1 MKPERY
7 KVKSINEVA
16 KYQKQNGAI
25 PPLKEPN
32 KAKEYNLIN
41 ATKEQIAQK
50 IQNGFSTKQRE
61 FYVLGKTSI
70 FGSEKRLIL
79 SSDTIQEHKPR
90 HPEITAN
97 EYAKI
102 PDIIKQKL
110 HIYNTEQD
118 KNRKIIMANYGDKNY
133 KLVLKNIGKKDENF
147 AISLTW
153 LSSNFKEL
161 KKIKRLKSKQGR

>member
-1 MKPERY
+1 MRSSCGFFIEY
-7 KVKSINEVA
+7 SKVKLNANAKNIKQYLKDIFKNE
-16 KYQKQNGAI
+16 
-25 PPLKEPN
+25 
-32 KAKEYNLIN
+32 NLH
-41 ATKEQIAQK
+41 
-50 IQNGFSTKQRE
+50 
-61 FYVLGKTSI
+61 SI
-70 FGSEKRLIL
+70 FLSEETLAQHFLK
-79 SSDTIQEHKPR
+79 

-97 EYAKI
+97 EYTKI

-110 HIYNTEQD
+110 HIYNSKQD

-161 KKIKRLKSKQGR
+161 KKEIKRLKNKQGR

>member
-1 MKPERY
+1 M
-7 KVKSINEVA
+7 
-16 KYQKQNGAI
+16 
-25 PPLKEPN
+25 
-32 KAKEYNLIN
+32 
-41 ATKEQIAQK
+41 
-50 IQNGFSTKQRE
+50 
-61 FYVLGKTSI
+61 GKTSI
-70 FGSEKRLIL
+70 FGSKKRLIL

-147 AISLTW
+147 AISLIW

-161 KKIKRLKSKQGR
+161 KKEIKRLKNKQGR

>member
-1 MKPERY
+1 MTKID
-7 KVKSINEVA
+7 KIIKDWTNATISQKLNFINELFNT
-16 KYQKQNGAI
+16 KTKKSAI
-25 PPLKEPN
+25 LLK
-32 KAKEYNLIN
+32 
-41 ATKEQIAQK
+41 
-50 IQNGFSTKQRE
+50 SD
-61 FYVLGKTSI
+61 I
-70 FGSEKRLIL
+70 FGSEKNIIL
-79 SSDTIQEHKPR
+79 SSATVQSYLH

-153 LSSNFKEL
+153 LSSNFNGL
-161 KKIKRLKSKQGR
+161 KKEIKRLKNKQGR

>member
-1 MKPERY
+1 M
-7 KVKSINEVA
+7 
-16 KYQKQNGAI
+16 
-25 PPLKEPN
+25 
-32 KAKEYNLIN
+32 
-41 ATKEQIAQK
+41 
-50 IQNGFSTKQRE
+50 
-61 FYVLGKTSI
+61 GKTSI

-110 HIYNTEQD
+110 HIYNSKQD

-153 LSSNFKEL
+153 LSSNFNGL
-161 KKIKRLKSKQGR
+161 KKEIKRLKNKQGR

>member
-1 MKPERY
+1 MSEETLAQHFLKYPE
-7 KVKSINEVA
+7 V
-16 KYQKQNGAI
+16 
-25 PPLKEPN
+25 
-32 KAKEYNLIN
+32 
-41 ATKEQIAQK
+41 
-50 IQNGFSTKQRE
+50 
-61 FYVLGKTSI
+61 
-70 FGSEKRLIL
+70 
-79 SSDTIQEHKPR
+79 
-90 HPEITAN
+90 TAN

-161 KKIKRLKSKQGR
+161 KKEIKRLKSKQGR

>member
-1 MKPERY
+1 MAEF
-7 KVKSINEVA
+7 
-16 KYQKQNGAI
+16 QKRSVI
-25 PPLKEPN
+25 ISPLN
-32 KAKEYNLIN
+32 KANRAKEYNVRN
-41 ATKEQIAQK
+41 ATKE
-50 IQNGFSTKQRE
+50 RE

-110 HIYNTEQD
+110 HIYNTEQG

-153 LSSNFKEL
+153 LSSKFKEL
-161 KKIKRLKSKQGR
+161 KKEIKRLKNKQGR

>member
-1 MKPERY
+1 MSY
-7 KVKSINEVA
+7 LI
-16 KYQKQNGAI
+16 QKQKKSAI
-25 PPLKEPN
+25 LLK
-32 KAKEYNLIN
+32 
-41 ATKEQIAQK
+41 
-50 IQNGFSTKQRE
+50 SD
-61 FYVLGKTSI
+61 I
-70 FGSEKRLIL
+70 FGSEKNIIL
-79 SSDTIQEHKPR
+79 SFATVQSHLH

-110 HIYNTEQD
+110 HIYNTEQG

-153 LSSNFKEL
+153 LSSKFKEL
-161 KKIKRLKSKQGR
+161 KKN

>member
-1 MKPERY
+1 MK
-7 KVKSINEVA
+7 KNI
-16 KYQKQNGAI
+16 
-25 PPLKEPN
+25 
-32 KAKEYNLIN
+32 
-41 ATKEQIAQK
+41 
-50 IQNGFSTKQRE
+50 
-61 FYVLGKTSI
+61 
-70 FGSEKRLIL
+70 IL
-79 SSDTIQEHKPR
+79 SFATVQSHLH

-110 HIYNTEQD
+110 HIYNSKQD

-153 LSSNFKEL
+153 LSRNFNAL
-161 KKIKRLKSKQGR
+161 KKEIKRLKNKQGR